1 MLVISAQTKVG
12 KKNNIVTF
20 QNLPTNFTTFY
31 LINIANI
38 QKIFEKKKF
47 YE

>member
-12 KKNNIVTF
+12 KKNNIVTI
-20 QNLPTNFTTFY
+20 QNLPTNFYNLLSYNT
-31 LINIANI
+31 NI